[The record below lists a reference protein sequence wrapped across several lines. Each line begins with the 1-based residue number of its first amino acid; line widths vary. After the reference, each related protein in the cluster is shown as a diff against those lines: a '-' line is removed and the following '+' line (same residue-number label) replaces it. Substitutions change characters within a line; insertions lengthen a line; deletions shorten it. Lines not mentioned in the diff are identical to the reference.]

1 MNKNM
6 IIVYGGSSTE
16 HDVSII
22 TALQIYK
29 KYAIDKVNVHLV
41 YIDREN
47 NWFIGEALQSF
58 HFYKKTDCS
67 KLKKVKL
74 ELGSSVLYQERGF
87 SKTKKLFNVDFALNC
102 CHGGF
107 GEGGD
112 LVSLFEMCKIPTS
125 TGDSTSLKIC
135 MDKYTTKLMS
145 MSLDIPTVDF
155 FVVDN
160 LEWQN
165 IRNKI
170 LEQMEQFGYPVI
182 VKPSRQGSSVGVCI
196 ANSCLEL
203 EKAINLAFAFDD
215 RVIIE
220 RAITDKREFN
230 CCVIRRNEKVIASNI
245 EEPIGKGVV
254 ISFRDKYLGGS
265 ESGAIKGGAKC
276 SGFRGVG
283 MDGAERKLPA
293 DIPVKLKNEI
303 IKYSKQ
309 MYNAVNM
316 CGVVRIDFIYDNE
329 TKKLYLGEVN
339 SIPGSLGYY
348 FWGDLNVLEVLY
360 DSGRSYWKSR
370 FLKSKTTPLA
380 KIFN

>member
-29 KYAIDKVNVHLV
+29 KYSIEKVNVYLV

-47 NWFIGEALQSF
+47 NWYIGEALQSF
-58 HFYKKTDCS
+58 QFYKKADYS

-74 ELGSSVLYQERGF
+74 EVGSSVLYQEKGF

-112 LVSLFEMCKIPTS
+112 LTSLFEMCMIPTS

-135 MDKYTTKLMS
+135 MDKYMTKLIS
-145 MSLDIPTVDF
+145 MTLDIPTVDF

-165 IRNKI
+165 IRSKI
-170 LEQMEQFGYPVI
+170 LEQIDQFGYPVI

-196 ANSCLEL
+196 ANSNNEF
-203 EKAINLAFAFDD
+203 EKAINLALEFDD
-215 RVIIE
+215 RVIVE

-230 CCVIRRNEKVIASNI
+230 CCVIKRNEKIIASSI

-254 ISFRDKYLGGS
+254 ISFSDKYLGGS
-265 ESGAIKGGAKC
+265 DSGAIKGGVKSA
-276 SGFRGVG
+276 GFRGVG

-293 DIPVKLKNEI
+293 EIPAKLKNEI
-303 IKYSKQ
+303 IKYAKQ
-309 MYNAVNM
+309 MYTAVNM

-329 TKKLYLGEVN
+329 AKKLYLGEVN

-348 FWGDLNVLEVLY
+348 FWGGLNVLEILY
-360 DSGRSYWKSR
+360 ESGRSYWKR
-370 FLKSKTTPLA
+370 KFLNSKSTPIA